1 MIAPD
6 LKDIYSEIDATL
18 SRINVRIGSDLSVK
32 DNGNDQR
39 SE

>member
-1 MIAPD
+1 MITPD

-18 SRINVRIGSDLSVK
+18 SRINVRIGPDLSVK
-32 DNGNDQR
+32 DNAGDQK